1 MMIAREEIAGL
12 IPHAGTMC
20 LLDSVVSWDESS
32 IRCVSTRHHAP
43 DNPLRHEER
52 LGISCAIEFAAQAM
66 AVHGRLAGAV
76 SARPRMGYLVS
87 LRDVVFHRARLDDT
101 GATLTIDAT
110 RLMGDDTQVAYSFS
124 IASDG
129 KPLISG
135 RATVMLDVT
144 A

>member
-1 MMIAREEIAGL
+1 MITREEIAGL

-32 IRCVSTRHHAP
+32 ICCLSTRHHAP
-43 DNPLRHEER
+43 DNPLRHDER
-52 LGISCAIEFAAQAM
+52 LGISCGIEFAAQAM
-66 AVHGRLAGAV
+66 AIHGRLASAA

-87 LRDVVFHRARLDDT
+87 LRNVVCHCARLDDA
-101 GATLTIDAT
+101 GATLAIDAT
-110 RLMGDDTQVAYSFS
+110 RLMGDDAQVVYSFS
-124 IASDG
+124 IASDD

>member
-52 LGISCAIEFAAQAM
+52 LGISCAIEFAA
-66 AVHGRLAGAV
+66 AV